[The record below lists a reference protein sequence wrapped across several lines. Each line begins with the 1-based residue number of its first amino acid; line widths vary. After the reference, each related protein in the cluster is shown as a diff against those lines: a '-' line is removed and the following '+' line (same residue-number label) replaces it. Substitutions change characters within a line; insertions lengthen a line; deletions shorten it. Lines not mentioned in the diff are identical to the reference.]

1 MNELDLIVNEI
12 VIISDTKGAERK
24 EYLKILVT
32 NIMKGKGYEDIK
44 NIKNIKANVINDC
57 CY

>member
-1 MNELDLIVNEI
+1 MNDIDMIVNEI
-12 VIISDTKGAERK
+12 VIIADTKGAERK

-32 NIMKGKGYEDIK
+32 HLMKGKRYEDLK
-44 NIKNIKANVINDC
+44 NIKNIKVNVISDC

>member
-12 VIISDTKGAERK
+12 VIIADTKGAERK

-32 NIMKGKGYEDIK
+32 NLMKGKGYEDIK
-44 NIKNIKANVINDC
+44 NIKNIKVAVISNC